1 MIKLTKKRMLDLAQ
15 AGARAK
21 SNTYKEMWKET
32 GCTNCLK
39 WANEYL
45 DLSNRLLEEYNNLA
59 E

>member
-1 MIKLTKKRMLDLAQ
+1 MKELTRKEMLDLAQ

-21 SNTYKEMWKET
+21 SRTFRKMWKET
-32 GCTNCLK
+32 GLPHFLK

-45 DLSNRLLEEYNNLA
+45 DLSNRLLEEYNDFA